1 MTKSTL
7 ADRLA
12 KVAERKAKVE
22 QAEARLKERQRA
34 ERTRQLIELGGLV
47 AKAGIDG
54 LPPNALYA
62 CFLRIAEDARDTGK
76 VAAWER
82 EGVRHFATEI
92 DAREIAI
99 ARFPGKVET
108 DLAASLRALGFRW
121 NRLLGQ
127 WQGNVRYA
135 DAEKA
140 VTAAGGTISKPAAAT
155 GSSP

>member
-1 MTKSTL
+1 MAKSTL
-7 ADRLA
+7 ADQLA
-12 KVAERKAKVE
+12 KVAERKAKAE
-22 QAEARLKERQRA
+22 QDEARLKERQRA

-54 LPPNALYA
+54 LPPSALYA
-62 CFLRIAEDARDTGK
+62 CFLRIAEDARDAGN

-82 EGVRHFATEI
+82 DGARHFQQET

-99 ARFPGKVET
+99 ARFSGKVET
-108 DLAASLRALGFRW
+108 DLAMSLRTLGFRW

-127 WQGNVRYA
+127 WEGNVRYA
-135 DAEKA
+135 EAEKA
-140 VTAAGGTISKPAAAT
+140 VTAAGGTISKPAAA